1 MAHNSMPSEDIT
13 ELVRR
18 WGRGDRKA
26 ADELFPLVYDELR
39 KMAHRYFRGE
49 SPENTL
55 QPTALVHDLFLKLS
69 KNGLDVQDR
78 SHFYAVAARQM
89 RHLLIDHAR
98 AARAEKRGGL
108 FDRLSQLQIAAPSS
122 PSLDGLALEEA
133 LGELEG
139 LDPRIAQGVELR
151 YFAGLTESEA
161 AEVLDI
167 SLATLK
173 RDWQFARAWLR
184 ARLTTESR

>member
-122 PSLDGLALEEA
+122 PSFDALALEEA